1 MSDDL
6 IHGSDA
12 SFDAEVLKAEI
23 PVLVDFWAPWCGPC
37 LMIAPVMDE
46 IATAQKGK
54 LKVVKINVDESAKTA
69 EKYGIMAIPTL
80 ILFKGGEIKD
90 LSFGSYEITRFSW
103 VPKIETVLIDNPEL
117 ASQGG
122 GEPPITCMGGLIANA
137 LFDAVGVRL
146 NRLPLTPDRIK
157 AQKPV

>member
-1 MSDDL
+1 MRRGELSSLKFVLAGAEGRRPAHLEEVNMSDDI

-12 SFDAEVLKAEI
+12 TFEAEVLSAEI

-54 LKVVKINVDESAKTA
+54 LKVVKINVDESGKTA

-80 ILFKGGEIKD
+80 LLFKGGEIKEKVVGVMAKNKLTD
-90 LSFGSYEITRFSW
+90 
-103 VPKIETVLIDNPEL
+103 
-117 ASQGG
+117 
-122 GEPPITCMGGLIANA
+122 LIAKH
-137 LFDAVGVRL
+137 L
-146 NRLPLTPDRIK
+146 
-157 AQKPV
+157 